1 MSPKCPGC
9 SSLAEHGKIESMNKT
24 TPPVPAPQKKKNKG
38 LIIGLIVGLAIF
50 IVASFIFATVALVAG
65 GNLFKDLKIEG
76 SGNPDS
82 NTALKS
88 SVESYPGVEKATIN
102 CSTPVPWDFQNCVL
116 NIEVARTATEAELK
130 DVAGA
135 FIESVTNGDLGSTPR
150 GIVLSADKDK
160 YNSARLE
167 STTIRTT
174 ETLDSAV
181 PLFFRAIQDPS
192 VTGLTTGNYDYKTG
206 RDEYTSVSISAVPD
220 YTASCAKAQSF
231 ATAVGTIYLQHDT
244 LASVTLGD
252 MSNDPSGTLVCAQ
265 LLRFVDSH
273 ESLSSE
279 IRSLSAGKA
288 VVKITFEPGT
298 NDATKASLRSDLEA
312 VLTKINYTLAL

>member
-1 MSPKCPGC
+1 
-9 SSLAEHGKIESMNKT
+9 MNKT

-38 LIIGLIVGLAIF
+38 LVIGLIVGLAIF
-50 IVASFIFATVALVAG
+50 IFACFVFATIALVAG
-65 GNLFKDLKIEG
+65 GNFFKDLKIQG

-102 CSTPVPWDFQNCVL
+102 CSTPVPWDFQNCIL
-116 NIEVARTATEAELK
+116 DIEVTRTATEAELK

-150 GIVLSADKDK
+150 GIVLSADKDQ
-160 YNSARLE
+160 YNSAQIK

-174 ETLDSAV
+174 ETLESAV

-192 VTGLTTGNYDYKTG
+192 VTGLTTSNYDYKTG
-206 RDEYTSVSISAVPD
+206 RDEYTSVSLSAVPD
-220 YTASCAKAQSF
+220 YAASCAQAQGY
-231 ATAVGTIYLQHDT
+231 ATTVGTIYLQHDA

-252 MSNDPSGTLVCAQ
+252 MSNDPSSALICAQ
-265 LLRFVDSH
+265 LLQFVDSH
-273 ESLSSE
+273 ASLNSE
-279 IRSLSAGKA
+279 IRSLSAGKS
-288 VVKITFEPGT
+288 VVKLTFEPKT
-298 NDATKASLRSDLEA
+298 SDTIKASLRSDLEA
-312 VLTKINYTLAL
+312 VLANTKYTLAN